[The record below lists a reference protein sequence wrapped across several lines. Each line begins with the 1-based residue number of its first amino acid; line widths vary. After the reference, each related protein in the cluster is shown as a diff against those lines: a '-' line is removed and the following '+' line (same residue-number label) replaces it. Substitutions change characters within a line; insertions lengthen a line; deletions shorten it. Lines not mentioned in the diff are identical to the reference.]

1 MENKKVLVKR
11 IDANI
16 NDWLAEQK
24 NATDYLQSSGRKDFN
39 QNDIL
44 GIATSNFISS
54 KIGECFREFSTDYSR
69 IYFSPIVK
77 NVVSKIE
84 ECTAEL
90 HFFYIDELER
100 FDNSNVHPE
109 YKIND
114 KLEETPQ
121 IQPFID
127 SFMNS
132 YAFKIDKK
140 DKILEK
146 NDLVLVK
153 ILDRQSNL
161 SSNSEYIYNS
171 EGDKDPLLKELDAAL
186 EGAKVG
192 SHVEITIDN
201 KEYGVDVLR
210 VRQTQNM
217 PINDENASL
226 IGVPEIKNRDDARK
240 FIVSTVVEQL
250 FNKELHNY
258 ALSIYQEFEKQID
271 ISKDEPKELIDSEI
285 HRRIQDFI
293 SQFKFNNTQMSEKEI
308 EEIKNEHYDQFKN
321 QTLKAFKMNFIR
333 SWLPRSLK
341 ITLEDGEIEKE
352 YRALMSM
359 TTENDRQN
367 MNINP
372 QKIAEVLIDRKV
384 AKHYLQI
391 NNPGLYEKYNYGKK

>member
-24 NATDYLQSSGRKDFN
+24 KATDYLQSSGRKDFN

-44 GIATSNFISS
+44 GIATSNFISNQ
-54 KIGECFREFSTDYSR
+54 IGECFREFSTDYSR

-171 EGDKDPLLKELDAAL
+171 DGDKDPLLKELDAAL

-391 NNPGLYEKYNYGKK
+391 NNPELYAKYNYGKK